1 MKRRLAALS
10 AVPLMLLLTACGSVQ
25 EATQTAANDAAS
37 KVATA
42 AKDEVRKQVC
52 AVAQDG
58 LANVQDK
65 ASLGKLVD
73 AAATAGLPSDITT
86 PLGQIAASG
95 DQVPAGSVAA
105 LKEACAA

>member
-1 MKRRLAALS
+1 MKRRLAVLS
-10 AVPLMLLLTACGSVQ
+10 AIPFMLLLTACGSVQ
-25 EATQTAANDAAS
+25 GVAENAANDAAS

-52 AVAQDG
+52 TLAQNG
-58 LANVQDK
+58 LVTVQDK

-95 DQVPAGSVAA
+95 DQVPAGSVKA
-105 LKEACAA
+105 LKDACAA